1 MCAMAHRSF
10 TVRPHRLTSAA
21 TNLPSGDK
29 FSVRFP
35 IKNVNLGVSIFVCPY
50 TYRDI
55 AISAMTYFVA

>member
-21 TNLPSGDK
+21 TNLPSGDR
-29 FSVRFP
+29 FSVRLP
-35 IKNVNLGVSIFVCPY
+35 IKNVKLEVSIFVCPY

-55 AISAMTYFVA
+55 AISAMAYFVA

>member
-10 TVRPHRLTSAA
+10 TVSPHLLTSAA
-21 TNLPSGDK
+21 TNLPSGDR

-35 IKNVNLGVSIFVCPY
+35 IKNVKLEVFIFVCPY

-55 AISAMTYFVA
+55 AISAVTYFAA

>member
-21 TNLPSGDK
+21 TNLPSGDR

-35 IKNVNLGVSIFVCPY
+35 IKNVNLEVLIFVCPY
-50 TYRDI
+50 TYSDI
-55 AISAMTYFVA
+55 AISTIPYFAE

>member
-21 TNLPSGDK
+21 TNLPSGDR

-35 IKNVNLGVSIFVCPY
+35 IKNVNFEMFIFVCPY